1 LRLESRRALAPGRD
15 GAMRA
20 EERLPRAVSPV
31 VDIGVRII
39 ARQGGRAG
47 GEPRY
52 LLTLPKQLNHLWT
65 ELWEERREVRFLVE
79 VLDYR
84 REEGAGPGALPSVM
98 SPVIDLGTRRVS
110 RQGARSSRGS
120 PRFTLVLPRSLDHVW
135 EKLWSSRARVRVVAE
150 VLGPKVVGGG

>member
-1 LRLESRRALAPGRD
+1 LESRKALARGHD

-31 VDIGVRII
+31 VDIGVRMV
-39 ARQGGRAG
+39 ARQGERSAG

-84 REEGAGPGALPSVM
+84 REEGVGPGALPSVM

-110 RQGARSSRGS
+110 RQGARSSHGS
-120 PRFTLVLPRSLDHVW
+120 PRFTLVLPRSFDHVW
-135 EKLWSSRARVRVVAE
+135 GELWSSRARVRVVAE
-150 VLGPKVVGGG
+150 VLEPKGVGGG